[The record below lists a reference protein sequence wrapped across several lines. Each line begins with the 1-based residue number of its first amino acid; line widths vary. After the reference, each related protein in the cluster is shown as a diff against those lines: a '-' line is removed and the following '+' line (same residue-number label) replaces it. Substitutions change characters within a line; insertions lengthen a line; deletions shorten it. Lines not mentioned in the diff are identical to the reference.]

1 VTPLAHFNL
10 VWNRCA
16 ELSAIQAYIFNNVAP
31 ILSADELLRAEWATR
46 VSALDLYVHELVA
59 QEMLA
64 TFEGQRPAS
73 AAFRRFRIS
82 NETLERIRAAAR
94 PSDASSAFDLEVRTQ
109 LAIASFQDPEKIA
122 EAVRLISDIELW
134 NEVALT
140 LGATQATKANQAKNV
155 KKVLSLMVQRRNKIV
170 HEGDLQPSPPRLP
183 WPISQA
189 DVAAVTSHIETIVY
203 AINAVLSPR
212 VVGRG

>member
-1 VTPLAHFNL
+1 VTPLAHFDL
-10 VWNRCA
+10 VWSRSA
-16 ELSAIQAYIFNNVAP
+16 ELSVIQAYITNNVTG

-46 VSALDLYVHELVA
+46 ISALDLYVHELVA

-64 TFEGQRPAS
+64 TFEGRRPVS
-73 AAFRRFRIS
+73 AAYQRFRIS
-82 NETLERIRAAAR
+82 NETLDRIRAAIT

-109 LAIASFQDPEKIA
+109 LDASSFQDPEKIA

-134 NEVALT
+134 NEVALA
-140 LGATQATKANQAKNV
+140 LGATQATKTTQAKTL
-155 KKVLSLMVQRRNKIV
+155 KKDLSLMVQRRNKIV

-189 DVAAVTSHIETIVY
+189 DVAAVKQHVEAIVH
-203 AINAVLSPR
+203 AINDIL
-212 VVGRG
+212 